1 MLSWD
6 ITHISNFRYLP
17 EKEETTTK
25 KRVRE
30 SEAKKK
36 IIFIFICLVLKIAR
50 ILKNKFVTY
59 FKTEYW
65 PHHIICSI
73 VILS

>member
-1 MLSWD
+1 MVSWD
-6 ITHISNFRYLP
+6 ITHISNFRYLL
-17 EKEETTTK
+17 EKEQATTK

-36 IIFIFICLVLKIAR
+36 IFIFICLVSKIVR

-65 PHHIICSI
+65 PHDIICSI